1 MTNLRDLLESLKPKR
16 SPSEPPKPEEVLRR
30 EERHAAI
37 LAGSYPADG
46 AEIERVS
53 EYRLSS
59 LLQYPHY

>member
-1 MTNLRDLLESLKPKR
+1 MTSLRELLETLKGERRVPA
-16 SPSEPPKPEEVLRR
+16 PKPEEVLRR

-37 LAGSYPADG
+37 LSGSYPSDG

-53 EYRLSS
+53 EYRLAT

>member
-1 MTNLRDLLESLKPKR
+1 MTNLRELLESLKGKR
-16 SPSEPPKPEEVLRR
+16 PAPPPKPEDVLRR

-37 LAGSYPADG
+37 LAGAFPPDG

-59 LLQYPHY
+59 LVQYPHY

>member
-1 MTNLRDLLESLKPKR
+1 MLKGGR
-16 SPSEPPKPEEVLRR
+16 RPSAPKPEEVLRR

-37 LAGSYPADG
+37 LSGSYPADG

-53 EYRLSS
+53 EYRLAS